1 MILLKTQPIPWGLK
15 KINIPSFFYPSG
27 LKKVKKTEYSLTL
40 VIVYIAKITS
50 LFLNKVRIANAT
62 VNTLN

>member
-50 LFLNKVRIANAT
+50 LL
-62 VNTLN
+62 